1 MSDVAVDGEKST
13 REEFFSRIAHALKGP
28 LQSTLGF
35 AELLGM
41 GRYGELTEEQTK
53 IVFRIGDRS
62 EEVAGLIDGVVEF
75 ISLEI
80 GGDEESGERVR
91 PEPLVDAAVARQRK
105 EAEGRGI
112 SFTRE
117 DSDGGDLRPNRGW
130 VRGDAGLLE
139 RLFQTVVRHVTE
151 SMDEGTVV
159 IQAGAR
165 ESETDERRFLFTV
178 AGSTT
183 ASPTADAGAGEEAGD
198 GQEPPALLIARFIA
212 ESHGGELR
220 TSEASEDGG
229 GRVSVALPL
238 TED

>member
-41 GRYGELTEEQTK
+41 GRYGELTDEQTK

-75 ISLEI
+75 ISLEV
-80 GGDEESGERVR
+80 GGNEESGDRVR

-117 DSDGGDLRPNRGW
+117 NSDADDLRPNRGW
-130 VRGDAGLLE
+130 IRGDAGLLE

-151 SMDEGTVV
+151 SMDEGTVA
-159 IQAGAR
+159 IHAGAR

-178 AGSTT
+178 TGRPT
-183 ASPTADAGAGEEAGD
+183 ASPTADAGAGEAAD

-220 TSEASEDGG
+220 TSVEGG

-238 TED
+238 MED